1 MSFYTSLSGLKA
13 AQTDLSVISNN
24 VANVG
29 ALGFK
34 KSRTEFGDVMSTSPY
49 SSGATAGQG
58 TQLKSITQQFT
69 QGGTQTS
76 DRALDVQI
84 NGQGFFVTKEGLNGN
99 GQVSYTRAGSF
110 GIDNDRYVTDS
121 RGAYVQVLPVDEQGN
136 VVSTDSATTV
146 NLKVPSEA
154 EGTAKATTSLAL
166 ALNMPTTAAPIT
178 GTFDR
183 ADPNTYNFSTSTT
196 IMDDKGAPFQATTYY
211 TRTTAASAT
220 AGDMSAT
227 WQARTYIGDS
237 PVGNGAATPP
247 TTPVTLTFNAAG
259 VMTAPTAVTTPG
271 KTNLTGADGKPTSIT
286 TTIDYAA
293 SKASNAAFALRTFK
307 QDGFASGQLSA
318 VSVGKDGMVSASY
331 SNGTTK
337 MLGKL
342 AVATFNS
349 PEELRQTG
357 GAAWIE
363 SQNSGTAQFGQANSG
378 GLGAIQSGALE
389 QSNVDITDELV
400 ALITAQRNFQANAKA
415 IDTASQMTQI
425 AVNLR
430 TS

>member
-1 MSFYTSLSGLKA
+1 MSFYTSISGLKA

-29 ALGFK
+29 SLGFK
-34 KSRTEFGDVMSTSPY
+34 KSRTEFGDIMSTSPY
-49 SSGATAGQG
+49 SAGAIAGQG
-58 TQLKSITQQFT
+58 TQLKAITQQFT
-69 QGGTQTS
+69 QGGTQTT

-110 GIDNDRYVTDS
+110 GIDTDRYVTDS
-121 RGAYVQVLPVDEQGN
+121 RGAYVQVLPVDEEGN
-136 VVSTDSATTV
+136 VLSTSADTTI
-146 NLKVPSEA
+146 NLKVPKEA

-166 ALNMPTTAAPIT
+166 ALNMPTTATPIT
-178 GTFDR
+178 TTFDR
-183 ADPNTYNFSTSTT
+183 ADPNTYNFATSAT
-196 IMDDKGAPFQATTYY
+196 ITNDKGESFQATTYY
-211 TRTTAASAT
+211 TRISTASTT

-227 WQARTYIGDS
+227 WEARTYIGDS
-237 PVGNGAATPP
+237 QVGNGATPAT
-247 TTPVTLTFNAAG
+247 TAPVQLKFDKDG
-259 VMTAPTAVTTPG
+259 VMTAPAAATTPG
-271 KTNLTGADGKPTSIT
+271 KTTLTGADGLPTSIT
-286 TTIDYAA
+286 TTIDYAG

-307 QDGFASGQLSA
+307 QDGFPAGELSA

-337 MLGKL
+337 ILGKL
-342 AVATFNS
+342 AIATFNS

-357 GAAWIE
+357 GGAWTE
-363 SQNSGTAQFGQANSG
+363 SQGSGTPQFGQANSG

-389 QSNVDITDELV
+389 LSNVDMTDELV

-415 IDTASQMTQI
+415 MDTATQMTQI

>member
-13 AQTDLSVISNN
+13 AQTDLSVVSNN

-49 SSGATAGQG
+49 SSGAIAGQG
-58 TQLKSITQQFT
+58 TQLKSISQQFS

-84 NGQGFFVTKEGLNGN
+84 NGQGFFVTKEGLTAN
-99 GQVSYTRAGSF
+99 GQTSYTRAGSF
-110 GIDNDRYVTDS
+110 GINTDRYVTDS
-121 RGAYVQVLPVDEQGN
+121 RGAYVQALPVDEQGK
-136 VVSTDSATTV
+136 VVSTAGDTTIP
-146 NLKVPSEA
+146 LKIPSEA
-154 EGTAKATTSLAL
+154 EGSAKATTSLAMT
-166 ALNMPTTAAPIT
+166 LNMPTTAAQIT
-178 GTFDR
+178 APFDR
-183 ADPNTYNFSTSTT
+183 ANPNTYNFSTSTT
-196 IMDDKGAPFQATTYY
+196 VMDDKGQSFQATTYY
-211 TRTTAASAT
+211 TRSTAASAT

-227 WQARTYIGDS
+227 WKARTYIGDS

-247 TTPVTLTFNAAG
+247 TAPVDLVFNAAG
-259 VMTAPTAVTTPG
+259 TMTSPTAATTPG
-271 KTNLTGADGKPTSIT
+271 KTNVTGADGLPTSIT
-286 TTIDYAA
+286 TSIDFAS

-307 QDGFASGQLSA
+307 QDGLASGQLSA
-318 VSVGKDGMVSASY
+318 VKVGQDGLVSASY
-331 SNGTTK
+331 SNGTTRL
-337 MLGKL
+337 LGKI

-349 PEELRQTG
+349 PEQLRQSGG
-357 GAAWIE
+357 GAWTE
-363 SQNSGTAQFGQANSG
+363 SQTSGVAKLGEGNSA

-400 ALITAQRNFQANAKA
+400 KLITAQRNFQANAKA

>member
-84 NGQGFFVTKEGLNGN
+84 NGQGFFITKEGLTGN

-110 GIDNDRYVTDS
+110 GIDSSRYVTDS
-121 RGAYVQVLPVDEQGN
+121 RGAYVQVLPVDDQGN
-136 VVSTDSATTV
+136 VVSTSAETTT
-146 NLKVPSEA
+146 NLQIPSEA
-154 EGTAKATTSLAL
+154 EGTAKPTGALSLQ
-166 ALNMPTTAAPIT
+166 LNMPSTASDISA
-178 GTFDR
+178 TFDR
-183 ADPNTYNFSTSTT
+183 ANPNTYNFSTSTT
-196 IMDDKGAPFQATTYY
+196 VMDDTGAPFQATTYY

-220 AGDMSAT
+220 AGNLTAT
-227 WQARTYIGDS
+227 WEARTYVGDS
-237 PVGNGAATPP
+237 EIGNAAATPP
-247 TTPVTLTFNAAG
+247 SGPILLKFDATGA
-259 VMTAPTAVTTPG
+259 MIAPTGPTTPG
-271 KTNLTGADGKPTSIT
+271 KTTLTGADGLPTSIT
-286 TTIDYAA
+286 MTVDYAN
-293 SKASNAAFALRTFK
+293 SKASNANFALRTFK
-307 QDGFASGQLSA
+307 QDGFASGQLSGVA
-318 VSVGKDGMVSASY
+318 VGKDGMISASY

-337 MLGKL
+337 ILGKL
-342 AVATFNS
+342 AIANFNS

-357 GAAWIE
+357 GAAWVE
-363 SQNSGTAQFGQANSG
+363 SENSGKATLGQAASG